1 MLSHEILSQRRPSRG
16 GVFLAA
22 PGTGYVPDRYAAPRH
37 RRETDKR
44 SATRQLPTRH
54 PVNTPHPRHRR
65 ETDKPSAP
73 RRPPSLPRSTRRTP
87 ASARN
92 MQSRSQAYPMLI
104 QRSTPERTGAAAKAT
119 APVTVCN
126 SAGAYSTPH
135 FSLGSGPISSS
146 STPPASSSAAGN
158 ENEPSGFPLST
169 ARWT

>member
-65 ETDKPSAP
+65 ETDKPSAT
-73 RRPPSLPRSTRRTP
+73 RQLPTRH
-87 ASARN
+87 
-92 MQSRSQAYPMLI
+92 
-104 QRSTPERTGAAAKAT
+104 
-119 APVTVCN
+119 PVN
-126 SAGAYSTPH
+126 TPH
-135 FSLGSGPISSS
+135 PGIGSEYAKQVAGIPHANTAFNPGKNRGGSKSHRPGHRMQFPPVPIPRPIFRWARAPSPVRAHLPQAAL
-146 STPPASSSAAGN
+146 PPGTRTSRAAS
-158 ENEPSGFPLST
+158 
-169 ARWT
+169 R